1 MKVISFFFLDFLN
14 TWLRNRITI
23 QNAKEFEINAR
34 MELEHAVP
42 WEVVQ
47 LSFFV
52 HGHASHPVYRGI
64 REILGKEIT
73 LQQITLCKSPEVK
86 FSILSP
92 NSNSNLSSF
101 MFCLVMLWS
110 RTHSRLMWYGS
121 IYIHR
126 NIFDAPYLF
135 FSDSFFLPFW
145 YWLVDRIDSL
155 IDVLYM
161 VYDMLCAGMLRIPM
175 ALERFLGQPGISLNN
190 LCSKR
195 IIKNA
200 FDWSID

>member
-1 MKVISFFFLDFLN
+1 M
-14 TWLRNRITI
+14 
-23 QNAKEFEINAR
+23 
-34 MELEHAVP
+34 P
-42 WEVVQ
+42 WEVVE

-52 HGHASHPVYRGI
+52 HGHASHPAYRVI

-73 LQQITLCKSPEVK
+73 LQQITLYKSPEVK

-126 NIFDAPYLF
+126 NIFDALYL
-135 FSDSFFLPFW
+135 FSDSFLLPFW
-145 YWLVDRIDSL
+145 YWLVDRMIGTIDWS
-155 IDVLYM
+155 INWFTDRCTIYGCTSN
-161 VYDMLCAGMLRIPM
+161 LCAGMLRIQPSRKSNYS
-175 ALERFLGQPGISLNN
+175 LDVEVPKSRFQFFL
-190 LCSKR
+190 
-195 IIKNA
+195 
-200 FDWSID
+200 